1 MSDESMIEL
10 VAPKIPT
17 PPNCEPSLLCPTKIL
32 SATRA
37 LTSVTPPLP
46 FPAPSAP
53 APPAGASRQDTRS
66 GEPANGGSDD
76 LDGARLIALNMALN
90 GDSRAAT
97 DRFLAEHYELADRQK
112 LLDEVFAAVEG

>member
-1 MSDESMIEL
+1 VRQGHSEF
-10 VAPKIPT
+10 V
-17 PPNCEPSLLCPTKIL
+17 
-32 SATRA
+32 
-37 LTSVTPPLP
+37 
-46 FPAPSAP
+46 PAAAP
-53 APPAGASRQDTRS
+53 APGSEASR
-66 GEPANGGSDD
+66 ENGD